1 MLGHNACLNE
11 RAHAA
16 AAQCLLCMQL
26 NADTTG
32 GESDQESGSDVA
44 TDTESNTKSVST
56 SEATSECHSGSESET
71 ESGSEYET
79 ESGRASQDDSGSE
92 SDGEGVDITDA
103 KKSQPAKTQGHE
115 PHIVSKVVS
124 IFVTMLCSVMWIQHI
139 VTYVC
144 FCLSSCPFACSMS

>member
-44 TDTESNTKSVST
+44 TDTESDTESVST

-71 ESGSEYET
+71 ESGS
-79 ESGRASQDDSGSE
+79 ASQDDSGSE
-92 SDGEGVDITDA
+92 SDGEGVDIADA
-103 KKSQPAKTQGHE
+103 SKSQPAKTQGHE
-115 PHIVSKVVS
+115 PHFVSKVVS
-124 IFVTMLCSVMWIQHI
+124 IFFTMLCSVMWIQHI

-144 FCLSSCPFACSMS
+144 FCLSSCPFACPMS